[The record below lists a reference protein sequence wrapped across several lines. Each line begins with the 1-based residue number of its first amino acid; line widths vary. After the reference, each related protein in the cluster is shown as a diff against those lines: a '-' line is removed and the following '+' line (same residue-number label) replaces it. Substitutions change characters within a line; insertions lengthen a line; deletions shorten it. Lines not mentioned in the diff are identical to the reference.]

1 MNMTIVLLA
10 VSFACNV
17 WFLFLLL
24 YDRVM
29 ETRLVR
35 FFREIA
41 RIWNTL
47 HAGERKKDTEQAPA
61 QAVDI
66 IGKSHFKMTMTR
78 TMATIPAPQAAT
90 SEEGIELSEEDTTF
104 DDGNSGT
111 EPHPVQVPAEKLDE
125 VFSNIP
131 PSEMKYGE
139 DEPEEET
146 PDRRQA
152 SGFSFDEIGDA
163 VGIAGKEAPT
173 DEEKRRAG
181 KVFSDLEG
189 TELLD
194 KMSQSVKMKVSGFI
208 DLYLYDQP
216 VPVVKE
222 VRMKAE
228 FIIPEKLEDF
238 NIRDFV

>member
-1 MNMTIVLLA
+1 MTIVLLA

-24 YDRVM
+24 YDRIM

-35 FFREIA
+35 FFRDIV
-41 RIWNTL
+41 RVWNTL
-47 HAGERKKDTEQAPA
+47 HAGERKKDTEQIPA

-78 TMATIPAPQAAT
+78 TMTTIPAPQAAT

-104 DDGNSGT
+104 DDGNKEA
-111 EPHPVQVPAEKLDE
+111 EPYPAQVPEEKLDE
-125 VFSNIP
+125 VFSHIP

-163 VGIAGKEAPT
+163 VSIVGKEKPT
-173 DEEKRRAG
+173 YEEKHRAG

>member
-1 MNMTIVLLA
+1 MNMTDVLLT
-10 VSFACNV
+10 VSVACNM

-24 YDRVM
+24 YDRIM
-29 ETRLVR
+29 ETRLIR
-35 FFREIA
+35 FFRDIA
-41 RIWNTL
+41 RVWNTL
-47 HAGERKKDTEQAPA
+47 RTGELKKDTERPV

-66 IGKSHFKMTMTR
+66 IGKSHFKMTKTR
-78 TMATIPAPQAAT
+78 TVTTIPAPQAAT
-90 SEEGIELSEEDTTF
+90 SVEGIELSEEDATF
-104 DDGNSGT
+104 DDGNS
-111 EPHPVQVPAEKLDE
+111 EAESHPAQVPEEKLDE

-139 DEPEEET
+139 DEPEDET

-163 VGIAGKEAPT
+163 VSIAGKEKPT
-173 DEEKRRAG
+173 YEEKHRAG

-194 KMSQSVKMKVSGFI
+194 KMSQSVKVKVSGFI

-228 FIIPEKLEDF
+228 FTIPEKLEDF